1 MVAKVAE
8 VTKPRSL
15 LKFLVIEREK
25 ASMTMA
31 ATTDK
36 MNTPTSAY

>member
-8 VTKPRSL
+8 VTNPRSL
-15 LKFLVIEREK
+15 LKFLVIERER

-31 ATTDK
+31 PTTVK
-36 MNTPTSAY
+36 MNTPTSAC

>member
-8 VTKPRSL
+8 VTYPRSL
-15 LKFLVIEREK
+15 LKFFVIEREK
-25 ASMTMA
+25 ASITMA

-36 MNTPTSAY
+36 MNTATSAC